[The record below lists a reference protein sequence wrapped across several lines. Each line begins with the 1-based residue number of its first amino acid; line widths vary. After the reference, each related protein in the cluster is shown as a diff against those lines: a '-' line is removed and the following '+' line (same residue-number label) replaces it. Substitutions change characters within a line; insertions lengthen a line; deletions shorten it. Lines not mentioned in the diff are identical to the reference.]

1 MPRQTDNVGARCHAV
16 AVPHA
21 ALPPDDVLAG
31 LLLAGDETA
40 FAQVVDAW
48 SPGMVRLARVYV
60 STEDSAAE
68 VVQEAWLAVVR
79 GIATFAGRS
88 SLRTWVYRIVANTAR
103 RRGGR
108 EARTVPASS
117 LGTGTGTGAGT
128 DGDGDGGGPT
138 VDPARFAAP
147 GHPYAGHW
155 QQPPAPWP
163 GPEQA
168 LLAAEVRAEL
178 AAALAGLPARQRVV
192 ITLRDVHG
200 YDSAEVCS
208 ILEISV
214 ANQRVLLHRA
224 RAAVRLRL
232 ERYFDRAAARPAEEV
247 P

>member
-1 MPRQTDNVGARCHAV
+1 MPH
-16 AVPHA
+16 P

-48 SPGMVRLARVYV
+48 SPGMIRLARFYV
-60 STEDSAAE
+60 STDDSAAE

-117 LGTGTGTGAGT
+117 LGTGRGGGAGSAGTGDA
-128 DGDGDGGGPT
+128 GGPT
-138 VDPARFAAP
+138 VDPARFAPP
-147 GHPYAGHW
+147 GQPYAGHW
-155 QQPPAPWP
+155 QQPPEPW
-163 GPEQA
+163 PEQA
-168 LLAAEVRAEL
+168 LLAAEVRAEV
-178 AAALAGLPARQRVV
+178 AAALAELPARQRVV

-232 ERYFDRAAARPAEEV
+232 ERYLEHATDRAAEEV

>member
-1 MPRQTDNVGARCHAV
+1 MPCATDIVGVHCHAV
-16 AVPHA
+16 SVPPPE
-21 ALPPDDVLAG
+21 LPPDDVLTG
-31 LLLAGDETA
+31 LLLAGDESA

-79 GIATFAGRS
+79 GIGTFAGRS
-88 SLRTWVYRIVANTAR
+88 SLRTWVYRIVANLAR

-117 LGTGTGTGAGT
+117 LRGV
-128 DGDGDGGGPT
+128 GDGGGPT

-147 GHPYAGHW
+147 GHPLAGHW
-155 QQPPAPWP
+155 ERPPTPWP
-163 GPEQA
+163 TPEQA
-168 LLAAEVRAEL
+168 LLAAEVRSEVT
-178 AAALAGLPARQRVV
+178 AALAGLPARQRVV

-200 YDSAEVCS
+200 YDAAEVCS
-208 ILEISV
+208 ILEISA

-224 RAAVRLRL
+224 RATVRLRL
-232 ERYFDRAAARPAEEV
+232 ERYFDHAAVRTGEEV

>member
-1 MPRQTDNVGARCHAV
+1 MPCRSDNVGGRCHAV
-16 AVPHA
+16 SVPHPE
-21 ALPPDDVLAG
+21 LPPDDVLAG
-31 LLLAGDETA
+31 LLLAGDESA

-48 SPGMVRLARVYV
+48 SPGMRRLARVYV

-79 GIATFAGRS
+79 GIGTFAGRS
-88 SLRTWVYRIVANTAR
+88 SLRTWIYRIVANTAR

-117 LGTGTGTGAGT
+117 IGGVGA
-128 DGDGDGGGPT
+128 DGDGGGPT
-138 VDPARFAAP
+138 VDPARFTGS
-147 GHPYAGHW
+147 GHEFARHW
-155 QQPPAPWP
+155 EQPPAPWP

-168 LLAAEVRAEL
+168 LLAAEVRAEV
-178 AAALAGLPARQRVV
+178 AAAVACLPARQRVV

-200 YDSAEVCS
+200 YDTAEVCS
-208 ILEISV
+208 ILEISA

-232 ERYFDRAAARPAEEV
+232 ERYFGRVAAVAEEA

>member
-1 MPRQTDNVGARCHAV
+1 MPCGSDNVGGRCHAV
-16 AVPHA
+16 SVPHHE
-21 ALPPDDVLAG
+21 LPPDDVLAG
-31 LLLAGDETA
+31 LLLAGDESA

-48 SPGMVRLARVYV
+48 SPGMRRLARVYV
-60 STEDSAAE
+60 STDDSAAE

-79 GIATFAGRS
+79 GIGTFAGRS

-117 LGTGTGTGAGT
+117 LGSGTSTGL
-128 DGDGDGGGPT
+128 DGGGGGPT

-147 GHPYAGHW
+147 GHEFAGHW
-155 QQPPAPWP
+155 QQPPEPW
-163 GPEQA
+163 PEQA
-168 LLAAEVRAEL
+168 LLAAEVRAEV
-178 AAALAGLPARQRVV
+178 AAALAELPSRQRVV

-200 YDSAEVCS
+200 YDSDEVCS
-208 ILEISV
+208 ILEITA

-232 ERYFDRAAARPAEEV
+232 ERYVGRVAARAAEEV

>member
-1 MPRQTDNVGARCHAV
+1 MPRPTDNVGGRCHAV
-16 AVPHA
+16 SVQPS

-31 LLLAGDETA
+31 LLLAGDEVA

-79 GIATFAGRS
+79 GIARFAGRS
-88 SLRTWVYRIVANTAR
+88 SLRTWVYRIVANTAQ

-117 LGTGTGTGAGT
+117 IGGVGA
-128 DGDGDGGGPT
+128 DGDGGGPT

-147 GHPYAGHW
+147 GHPHAGHW
-155 QQPPAPWP
+155 QQPPAPW
-163 GPEQA
+163 PEQA
-168 LLAAEVRAEL
+168 LLAAEVRAEV
-178 AAALAGLPARQRVV
+178 AAAVAELPARQRVV
-192 ITLRDVHG
+192 LTLRHVHG
-200 YDSAEVCS
+200 YDAAEVCS
-208 ILEISV
+208 ILEISA

-224 RAAVRLRL
+224 RASVRLRL
-232 ERYFDRAAARPAEEV
+232 ERYLDPAAVRTSEEV
-247 P
+247 TP

>member
-1 MPRQTDNVGARCHAV
+1 MPCRSDNVGARCHAG
-16 AVPHA
+16 AVPHT

-117 LGTGTGTGAGT
+117 LGGGVT
-128 DGDGDGGGPT
+128 DPGLNGGGPT

-147 GHPYAGHW
+147 GHEFAGHW

-168 LLAAEVRAEL
+168 LLAAEVRAEV

-232 ERYFDRAAARPAEEV
+232 ERYFDRAVEEV